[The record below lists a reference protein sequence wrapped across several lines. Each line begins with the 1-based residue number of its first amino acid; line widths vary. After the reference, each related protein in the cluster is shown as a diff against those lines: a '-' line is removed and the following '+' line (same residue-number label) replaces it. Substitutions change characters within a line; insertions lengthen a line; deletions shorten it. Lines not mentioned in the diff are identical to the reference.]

1 MAVQAIARHIR
12 GARSD
17 HQLLRARAAG
27 DLSADS
33 RLVALIYDELHRLAE
48 RQMRGERGGHTL
60 TPTALIH
67 EAWLRLAA
75 EDAQSVQDRGQFY
88 ALAARR
94 MRQVL
99 IDHARR
105 RDADKRGGGV
115 EAITLSRAGEEPAG
129 SGDIDALALE
139 QALVQLEQM
148 DARKARVV
156 ELRYYAGLE
165 MAEIAQLLDISR
177 ATAQRD
183 WEVARAFLHLRLS

>member
-1 MAVQAIARHIR
+1 LAQGPIT
-12 GARSD
+12 
-17 HQLLRARAAG
+17 QLLRARAAG
-27 DLSADS
+27 DASADG

-75 EDAQSVQDRGQFY
+75 EDAGVAEDRGQFY

-105 RDADKRGGGV
+105 RDADKRGGGAV
-115 EAITLSRAGEEPAG
+115 AITLSQAAEESVA
-129 SGDIDALALE
+129 SCDIDALALE
-139 QALVQLEQM
+139 QALTQLEAM
-148 DARKARVV
+148 DERKARVV

-165 MAEIAQLLDISR
+165 MAEIAAALGISR

>member
-1 MAVQAIARHIR
+1 MAQGPIT
-12 GARSD
+12 
-17 HQLLRARAAG
+17 QLLRARAAG

-115 EAITLSRAGEEPAG
+115 VAITLSRAGEEPAG
-129 SGDIDALALE
+129 TGDIDALALE

-148 DARKARVV
+148 DERKARVV

>member
-1 MAVQAIARHIR
+1 MAQGPIT
-12 GARSD
+12 
-17 HQLLRARAAG
+17 QLLRARAAG
-27 DLSADS
+27 DLSVDS

-75 EDAQSVQDRGQFY
+75 EDAALAQDRGQFY

-105 RDADKRGGGV
+105 RDADKRGGGAV
-115 EAITLSRAGEEPAG
+115 AITLSRASEEPAG
-129 SGDIDALALE
+129 ASEIDALALE

-148 DARKARVV
+148 DERKARVV

-165 MAEIAQLLDISR
+165 MAEIAQLLEISR